1 MMIDFWTP
9 HWALQQTCNIRMKE
23 KQHIWRKPR
32 AAVVTCA
39 GTADDAVVNDGAAVD
54 GDLQT
59 VMSIVML
66 SWFVI
71 RIELQ

>member
-1 MMIDFWTP
+1 
-9 HWALQQTCNIRMKE
+9 MKE
-23 KQHIWRKPR
+23 NQHIWRKKKEE
-32 AAVVTCA
+32 AVVTCA
-39 GTADDAVVNDGAAVD
+39 GTADDAVVNDGATVD

-71 RIELQ
+71 RIEL

>member
-1 MMIDFWTP
+1 
-9 HWALQQTCNIRMKE
+9 MKE
-23 KQHIWRKPR
+23 TQHIWRKKK
-32 AAVVTCA
+32 AAAAVTCA

-66 SWFVI
+66 S
-71 RIELQ
+71 

>member
-1 MMIDFWTP
+1 
-9 HWALQQTCNIRMKE
+9 MKE
-23 KQHIWRKPR
+23 KQHIWRKQR